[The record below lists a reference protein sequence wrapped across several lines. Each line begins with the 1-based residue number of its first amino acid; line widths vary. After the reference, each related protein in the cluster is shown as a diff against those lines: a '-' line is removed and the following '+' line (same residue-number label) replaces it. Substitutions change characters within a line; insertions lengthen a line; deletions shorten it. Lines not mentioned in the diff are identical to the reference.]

1 MTDDVPY
8 ELKTMENFV
17 TTMGAMHKKQI
28 KAIRIDNIFPEY
40 QQGGLPVRDEQ
51 AIRAH
56 RREMLKLNVPD
67 FKGGNASKVLNSI
80 TINIVLEESG
90 DKWRKNIEKM
100 AGVEVKSEQIDG
112 KSGEELGYQEE
123 TKDQQ

>member
-1 MTDDVPY
+1 
-8 ELKTMENFV
+8 MENFV

-51 AIRAH
+51 AIRAR
-56 RREMLKLNVPD
+56 RREMLKIIVPD
-67 FKGGNASKVLNSI
+67 FKGGDVDEVLSSI
-80 TINIVLEESG
+80 TINILLEENR

-112 KSGEELGYQEE
+112 QSGEELGYQEE